1 MHDTI
6 CSPCQVL
13 FGGLTPDDTTE
24 VQRALRVTHVPRG
37 AFVFRAG
44 EPALM
49 IYVVY
54 EGVIKKTYSNARGD
68 EQVLGVFQPGDMFGH
83 LFLGKYPKRI
93 ATAIAVTNAVIAGL
107 AKSDLER
114 LIRNIPQL
122 GLNFIQQ
129 FSDEQREIWARLHA
143 MRQANAYY
151 RLLGT
156 LLTLARRV
164 PGSGDGWAQ
173 LPTGLTQADIA
184 SLAGLNRTTASVLIN
199 DLRREAML
207 GGSGRLLTV
216 HRARVERLLNEA
228 GLEIL
233 E

>member
-13 FGGLTPDDTTE
+13 FSGLTPDE
-24 VQRALRVTHVPRG
+24 MNLIQRALRVTHISRG

-44 EPALM
+44 EQALM
-49 IYVVY
+49 IYLVY

-68 EQVLGVFQPGDMFGH
+68 EQVLGIFQPGDMFGH

-93 ATAIAVTNAVIAGL
+93 ATAIAVTDAIIAGL
-107 AKSDLER
+107 VKSDLER
-114 LIRNIPQL
+114 LIRDIPQL
-122 GLNFIQQ
+122 GLNLIQQ

-143 MRQANAYY
+143 MRQANAHY

-164 PGSGDGWAQ
+164 PGSGDGWAH
-173 LPTGLTQADIA
+173 LPTGITQADIA
-184 SLAGLNRTTASVLIN
+184 SLAGLNRTTASLLIN
-199 DLRREAML
+199 DLRREAVL
-207 GGSGRLLTV
+207 GGSGRVLTV
-216 HRARVERLLNEA
+216 HRARVEHLLEEA